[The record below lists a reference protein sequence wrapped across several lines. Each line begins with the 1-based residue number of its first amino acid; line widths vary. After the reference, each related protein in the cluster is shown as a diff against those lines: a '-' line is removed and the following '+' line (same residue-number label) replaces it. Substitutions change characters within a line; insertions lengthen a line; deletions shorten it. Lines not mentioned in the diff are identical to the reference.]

1 MKFLHVIKSKSQ
13 QAFAACTGD
22 KEIGSPLYSNCT
34 EMQTTKLAW
43 AVTTATRLSVAE
55 WPRFIFRVS
64 RPQRACVE
72 AYFTMYSNGA
82 DGTEVR
88 SGKSTHFS
96 IMYLACDSVSC

>member
-13 QAFAACTGD
+13 QAFVACTGD

-55 WPRFIFRVS
+55 
-64 RPQRACVE
+64 
-72 AYFTMYSNGA
+72 
-82 DGTEVR
+82 
-88 SGKSTHFS
+88 
-96 IMYLACDSVSC
+96 